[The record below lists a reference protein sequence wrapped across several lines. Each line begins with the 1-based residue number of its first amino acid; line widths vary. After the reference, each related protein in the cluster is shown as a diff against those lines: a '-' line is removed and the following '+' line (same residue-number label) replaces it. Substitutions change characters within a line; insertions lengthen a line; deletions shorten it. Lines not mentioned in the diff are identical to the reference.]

1 MTSIVSDTPDDIKKK
16 FNTFKKNWFHTIKLG
31 ICDKNFDN
39 KEIID
44 FIQNW
49 EDKEFIKDWLIEQ
62 LNELPDWVEIKDD
75 IIDSQDLKEDFEE
88 FKNNYYEVILKH
100 LRVFK
105 SDIYLETKTAK
116 KGIAS
121 DNCPFLTLNVASK
134 FKSSKKG
141 GKRRKKK
148 TRRKRGANERRAE
161 ENRRRRRRRRNT
173 RCSLPNCNIQGG
185 RRRKKKTRKRMGG
198 MTEEEALEKALDEYI
213 IALMT
218 LRCKYDA
225 LEKTEKNAI
234 QLGIEAEALGNE
246 YRKLIGVLT
255 GEDHRE
261 EGAGGVSEE
270 GGKTRKRMGG
280 MPVRSSSSTR
290 RRPPKEFFLDKDE
303 TLRQEPLPDDTVIQ
317 HPHYEE
323 TPLPLAQ
330 GPRWRERSLMER
342 DEFGKTHGWIVEN
355 QTDGRDDGIIV
366 PISQGRP
373 KQACCSPCQ
382 KGWCDTIM
390 GRCAPTKKTEIGP
403 VKHCRAC
410 ISHDGQTWHPD
421 RQYKKKC
428 LKPDEAFDDNDNA
441 KFIKYIGGGKRRKK
455 KTRKKRK

>member
-1 MTSIVSDTPDDIKKK
+1 MTSIVSAYTSD
-16 FNTFKKNWFHTIKLG
+16 
-31 ICDKNFDN
+31 
-39 KEIID
+39 
-44 FIQNW
+44 
-49 EDKEFIKDWLIEQ
+49 
-62 LNELPDWVEIKDD
+62 
-75 IIDSQDLKEDFEE
+75 DLK
-88 FKNNYYEVILKH
+88 KL
-100 LRVFK
+100 
-105 SDIYLETKTAK
+105 K

-121 DNCPFLTLNVASK
+121 DNRPFLTLNVASK

-185 RRRKKKTRKRMGG
+185 KRRKKKTRKRMGG
-198 MTEEEALEKALDEYI
+198 MTEEEALTEYI
-213 IALMT
+213 QAFVT
-218 LRCKYDA
+218 LRGKYDA
-225 LEKTEKNAI
+225 LEQTEKNAK
-234 QLGIEAEALGNE
+234 QFRIEAAALENE
-246 YRKLIGVLT
+246 YLKLIGVLT

-280 MPVRSSSSTR
+280 MPRSSSSKR
-290 RRPPKEFFLDKDE
+290 RRPRPSKEFFLDNEKD

-317 HPHYEE
+317 PPHYEE

-330 GPRWRERSLMER
+330 GPSWRERSLMER

-366 PISQGRP
+366 PISQRRP

-428 LKPDEAFDDNDNA
+428 LKPDEAFDDNNDA